1 MMKAEAG
8 VWTAP
13 VVHNLLCRESK
24 SLAGM
29 RGAEPRGRAGV
40 GATVVVRWMVADEMK
55 TGALDALDEAR
66 SSGGTVWV
74 DVLEPDMGVLDVL
87 KKAYDLHPLAIE
99 DCIHFP
105 QRPKLDTYTNNLFL
119 VWIAPML
126 DARKALT
133 TDEIDTFLGA
143 TYLITVRK
151 GPVAALETVAADAC
165 GVLNH
170 GAEWTL
176 HAILD
181 RSVDAM
187 FPVVDMVGEE
197 LDRIENELLNKVEDG
212 QLQELYA
219 VKRVMLNLHKVIG
232 PERDVL
238 RAMARH
244 DEFVSQEAYLYLQDV
259 GDHVARV
266 ADGIDTYRD
275 VAASAMD
282 IYLSAISNR
291 LNVVM
296 KQLTVV
302 ATIFM
307 PLTLITGIYGMNLT
321 KAMWP
326 SPEWSWSFPLVMVA
340 CVVIVIGMLYLLKW
354 RRWW

>member
-1 MMKAEAG
+1 MA
-8 VWTAP
+8 
-13 VVHNLLCRESK
+13 
-24 SLAGM
+24 
-29 RGAEPRGRAGV
+29 
-40 GATVVVRWMVADEMK
+40 ATVTVRWMAAGKMLGGGLQDLAAARAAD
-55 TGALDALDEAR
+55 GP
-66 SSGGTVWV
+66 VWV
-74 DVLEPDMGVLDVL
+74 DVLQADAATLEVLRQ
-87 KKAYDLHPLAIE
+87 AFGLHPLAIE
-99 DCIHFP
+99 DCLHFP
-105 QRPKLDTYTNNLFL
+105 QRPKVDAYANNLFI
-119 VWIAPML
+119 VWIAPRL
-126 DARKALT
+126 DESRALVSVEM
-133 TDEIDTFLGA
+133 DIFLGA
-143 TYLITVRK
+143 DYLITAHSA
-151 GPVAALETVAADAC
+151 PVDALDSCAGDAC
-165 GVLNH
+165 DVLSH

-181 RSVDAM
+181 RSVDDM

-197 LDRIENELLNKVEDG
+197 LDRIEDDLLTKVQDG
-212 QLQELYA
+212 QLQELYG

-259 GDHVARV
+259 GDHVARISD
-266 ADGIDTYRD
+266 AIDTYRD
-275 VAASAMD
+275 VASSVMD

-296 KQLTVV
+296 KQLTAV

-321 KAMWP
+321 KQMWP
-326 SPEWSWSFPLVMVA
+326 SPDWAWSFPAVMAA
-340 CVVIVIGMLYLLKW
+340 CVVIVFGMLYLFKR

>member
-1 MMKAEAG
+1 MA
-8 VWTAP
+8 
-13 VVHNLLCRESK
+13 
-24 SLAGM
+24 
-29 RGAEPRGRAGV
+29 
-40 GATVVVRWMVADEMK
+40 ATVVVRWVAADEIR
-55 TGALDALDEAR
+55 TGSLADLDAAR
-66 SSGGTVWV
+66 ASGGSVWV
-74 DVLEPDMGVLDVL
+74 DVMAPDDESMAVL
-87 KKAYDLHPLAIE
+87 KAAYGLHPLAIE
-99 DCIHFP
+99 DCLHFP
-105 QRPKLDTYTNNLFL
+105 QRPKIDGYPNNLFL
-119 VWIAPML
+119 VWIAAAM
-126 DARKALT
+126 DADRALASR
-133 TDEIDTFLGA
+133 EIDFFLGKG
-143 TYLITVRK
+143 YLITVHSA
-151 GPVAALETVAADAC
+151 PVEAVEEVAMDAC

-181 RSVDAM
+181 RSVDEM

-197 LDRIENELLNKVEDG
+197 LDRIEEELLRKVEDG
-212 QLQELYA
+212 QLQDLYA

-244 DEFVSQEAYLYLQDV
+244 DEFISREAYLYLQDV
-259 GDHVARV
+259 GDHVARI
-266 ADGIDTYRD
+266 ADAIDTYRD
-275 VAASAMD
+275 VASSAMD

-321 KAMWP
+321 NGMWP
-326 SPEWSWSFPLVMVA
+326 SPAWGWSFSAVIGSFA
-340 CVVIVIGMLYLLKW
+340 VIVIGMLYVFK
-354 RRWW
+354 RRHWW

>member
-1 MMKAEAG
+1 MAG
-8 VWTAP
+8 
-13 VVHNLLCRESK
+13 S
-24 SLAGM
+24 
-29 RGAEPRGRAGV
+29 
-40 GATVVVRWMVADEMK
+40 EMA
-55 TGALDALDEAR
+55 TGALAQLEEAR
-66 SSGGTVWV
+66 ASGGCTWV
-74 DVLEPDMGVLDVL
+74 DVSAPDEETLAVLQA
-87 KKAYDLHPLAIE
+87 AYDLHPLAVE
-99 DCIHFP
+99 DCLHFP
-105 QRPKLDTYTNNLFL
+105 QRPKIDSYPNNLFL
-119 VWIAPML
+119 VWVAASLGADKTLVSP
-126 DARKALT
+126 
-133 TDEIDTFLGA
+133 EIDIFIGANYLLTFHKDA
-143 TYLITVRK
+143 V
-151 GPVAALETVAADAC
+151 PALDDVAADAC

-170 GAEWTL
+170 GVEWTL

-187 FPVVDMVGEE
+187 FPIVDMVAEE
-197 LDRIENELLNKVEDG
+197 LDRIEDELLRKVQDG
-212 QLQELYA
+212 QLQDLYA

-232 PERDVL
+232 PERDIL

-244 DEFVSQEAYLYLQDV
+244 DEFISQEAYLYLQDV

-266 ADGIDTYRD
+266 ADAIDTYRD
-275 VAASAMD
+275 VASSAMD

-326 SPEWSWSFPLVMVA
+326 SPEWAWSFPAVMGSF
-340 CVVIVIGMLYLLKW
+340 VVIVLGMLYLFKR